1 MSTRRRSNCP
11 ISFTLDLF
19 GDRWSLLV
27 LRDLVLGGARHYRQ
41 LLEAGEGIATNVL
54 AERLRRLEHAG
65 LIAKRRDPDDRK
77 RYVYSTTPKGLD
89 TLPILL
95 EMILW
100 GAKYDP
106 LTAAPAEFVARAR
119 EDREG
124 VIAEYRAGAEGQS
137 PDPRRNPD

>member
-1 MSTRRRSNCP
+1 MDPKRRSNCP

-27 LRDLVLGGARHYRQ
+27 LRDLVFRGARHYQ
-41 LLEAGEGIATNVL
+41 DLLGAGEGIATNVL
-54 AERLRRLEHAG
+54 AERLLRLERAG
-65 LIAKRRDPDDRK
+65 LIAKARDPQNRRRFLD
-77 RYVYSTTPKGLD
+77 SMTPKGLD

-106 LTAAPAEFVARAR
+106 LTAAPPAFVKRAR

-124 VIAEYRAGAEGQS
+124 ILAELRSHAKRA
-137 PDPRRNPD
+137 